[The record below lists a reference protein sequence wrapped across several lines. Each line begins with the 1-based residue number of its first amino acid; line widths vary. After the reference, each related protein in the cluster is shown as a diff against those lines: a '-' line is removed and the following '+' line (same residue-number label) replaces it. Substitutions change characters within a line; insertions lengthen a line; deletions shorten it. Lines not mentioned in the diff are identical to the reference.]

1 MNIATPIRQRIT
13 TLRSQL
19 RERRQERAE
28 HRALVRDLSG
38 YRTPS
43 EVDELLAVLEQQAGP
58 EADQV
63 RDIVLQN
70 VRPTPPLFRAA

>member
-1 MNIATPIRQRIT
+1 MPSI
-13 TLRSQL
+13 
-19 RERRQERAE
+19 ERC
-28 HRALVRDLSG
+28 VRDLSG